1 MFKKQNLP
9 IIYIQHINEKN
20 GVIPGSVAFEM
31 IDQLKPHEKD
41 PIIYKTYGNSF
52 NKTNL
57 KKLVEESGIKTW
69 LLAGY
74 RAENCILSTYRGA
87 LDLDLSPILLKN
99 AIAGPIKENVAFVES
114 ISESITLGALKQVLQ

>member
-1 MFKKQNLP
+1 MFKKHDLP
-9 IIYIQHINEKN
+9 VIYVQHINEKN

-31 IDQLKPHEKD
+31 LDQLIPNEED
-41 PIIYKTYGNSF
+41 PIIYKTYGNAF

-57 KKLVEESGIKTW
+57 KKLVDESGINTW

-87 LDLDLSPILLKN
+87 LDLDLTPILLKN
-99 AIAGPIKENVAFVES
+99 AVAGPIKENVAFVES